1 MILLIASIIA
11 FNMIAFKINKKMTPS
26 QVLQIWTFTIAFQM
40 LFDLVVE
47 FKHHHYWYFSPGVEW
62 AGLLPR
68 LFLIPPVNIIF
79 LNGYPFSKGIIKK
92 MVYML
97 FFVAA
102 IILYEIAALL
112 PEPWGY
118 FNYGTWKIWYSI
130 MVDPFLLLS
139 LVLFYKFMIL
149 LEQKSSFHQK
159 Y

>member
-40 LFDLVVE
+40 LFDLIVE
-47 FKHHHYWYFSPGVEW
+47 FKHHHYWYFSPDVEW

-79 LNGYPFSKGIIKK
+79 LNGYPFSKGVLKK
-92 MVYML
+92 MVYLL

-102 IILYEIAALL
+102 IILYEMAALL

-139 LVLFYKFMIL
+139 LALFYKFLIL
-149 LEQKSSFHQK
+149 LEQKSSLHK
-159 Y
+159 NY

>member
-1 MILLIASIIA
+1 MILLIASITA

-26 QVLQIWTFTIAFQM
+26 QVLQIWTFTIAFQI
-40 LFDLVVE
+40 LFDLIVE

-62 AGLLPR
+62 ADLLPR

-79 LNGYPFSKGIIKK
+79 LNGYPFSKGIIIK

-102 IILYEIAALL
+102 IILYEMAALL

-149 LEQKSSFHQK
+149 LEEKSSFHQK